1 MGYPRIKGLSMKF
14 LDFFAP
20 RVLAVLLV
28 SGLVGCASSMSGS
41 HIMQAGK
48 PIQKIDPQK
57 VNMAADVYRIAA
69 RDQLLI
75 QVEGARDGGSAH
87 KLDKGNQ
94 VKVVLT
100 HQEDANTAYKIVPGD
115 ELSLEFPDE
124 VEGSYQILVNPDGR
138 IALPRLGKSM
148 LASGLTLV
156 DLTAL
161 SSKEYKNMFIKP
173 KLAWAVTRAF
183 GERLTNFNGDFYVG
197 TEGNVAI
204 PGLGSFYALGK
215 TEKELERLI
224 SEFSTQRFRNHV
236 TANVSIYD
244 VNIREQVDNRITLN
258 GVKMHANADGR
269 PSRVADD
276 GTVFV
281 PDLGD
286 IEAQGKTLN
295 DFKSE
300 VKQQLQAKYQN
311 PIRVNVSVL
320 EYADHNIY
328 IGGEVRVPGRYP
340 YTNKLSL
347 LKLIAQAGWSNDYA
361 DMDNVLLLRPSG
373 DNGYTIYATNLNEVI
388 EGKGSSAQDFKINP
402 QDLIIVPPTGIAKT
416 NRLVTQYVKNFL
428 PFGINVS
435 YNINRSG
442 FLE

>member
-1 MGYPRIKGLSMKF
+1 MKF
-14 LDFFAP
+14 VDFYAP
-20 RVLAVLLV
+20 RWLILLMV
-28 SGLVGCASSMSGS
+28 SSIVGCASSMSGS
-41 HIMQAGK
+41 YLVQAGK
-48 PIQKIDPQK
+48 PMQKIDPQK
-57 VNMAADVYRIAA
+57 VNMAADVYRISAK
-69 RDQLLI
+69 DQLLI
-75 QVEGARDGGSAH
+75 QVDGAKDGSTAH

-94 VKVVLT
+94 VKIVLT
-100 HQEDANTAYKIVPGD
+100 HQEDANSAYKIVPGD

-138 IALPRLGKSM
+138 IALPRLGKSL

-156 DLTAL
+156 DLGVL

-183 GERLTNFNGDFYVG
+183 SERLTNFSGDFYVG

-215 TEKELERLI
+215 TEKELERMV
-224 SEFSTQRFRNHV
+224 SEFATQKFRNHV
-236 TANVSIYD
+236 VANVSIYD
-244 VNIREQVDNRITLN
+244 VNIREQVDNRITLS
-258 GVKMHANADGR
+258 GVKMYTNGEGR
-269 PSRVADD
+269 PSKVADD
-276 GTVFV
+276 GTVYV

-286 IEAQGKTLN
+286 TEAQGKTLSE
-295 DFKSE
+295 FKAE

-311 PIRVNVSVL
+311 PIRVNVAIV
-320 EYADHNIY
+320 EYADYNIY

-340 YTNKLSL
+340 YTHKLSL
-347 LKLIAQAGWSNDYA
+347 LKLIAQAGWSNENA
-361 DMDNVLLLRPSG
+361 DMDNVLLLRPSSE
-373 DNGYTIYATNLNEVI
+373 NGYTIFATNLNEVI

-428 PFGINVS
+428 PFGMNVS
-435 YNINRSG
+435 YNINRTGSQ
-442 FLE
+442 E